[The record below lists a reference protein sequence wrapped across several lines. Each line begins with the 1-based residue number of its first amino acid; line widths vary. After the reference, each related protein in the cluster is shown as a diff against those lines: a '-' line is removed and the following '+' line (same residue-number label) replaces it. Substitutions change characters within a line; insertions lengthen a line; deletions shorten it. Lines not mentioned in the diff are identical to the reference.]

1 MHFCLSSLDC
11 FGYNYILRQDAHCSL
26 DKRKGKMKIFA
37 LIFQSVLTL
46 ISIGVLGFWILK
58 RGIIPD
64 TVITFLSR
72 LAIDIALPCVVF
84 AGILLNFEPQKMPDW
99 WKLPLWWMLFQSIV
113 LVLVMMF
120 RLLSQKNTRN
130 EFGMSLFFQNGL
142 FFPLIVV
149 GGLFGA
155 NSQYSILL
163 FIFCIFHPV
172 LLFTTAHL
180 FFKKKGQ
187 DHKGGIN
194 WARVINPVLVATV
207 LAITLRLAGL
217 DSYLPPFLVTV
228 FTMLGGMTLPLL
240 MIILGG
246 SLYIDYQKKG
256 SIYFAEILKFV
267 AIKNFIFPLIF
278 IGLLILVRPEY
289 SIALI
294 ILLQSVVPP
303 ATGTSVRTGREGGN
317 IAIANQF
324 ILASFAVSVVSI
336 PLMFI
341 LFSKYFPAP

>member
-1 MHFCLSSLDC
+1 
-11 FGYNYILRQDAHCSL
+11 
-26 DKRKGKMKIFA
+26 MKIFV
-37 LIFQSVLTL
+37 LILQSVLTL

-84 AGILLNFEPQKMPDW
+84 SSIILNFDPQKMPDW
-99 WKLPLWWMLFQSIV
+99 WQLPLWWMLFQTIALA
-113 LVLVMMF
+113 LVLMARF
-120 RLLSQKNTRN
+120 LSQKDTRN
-130 EFGMSLFFQNGL
+130 EFGLSLFYQNGL

-149 GGLFGA
+149 SGLFGA
-155 NSQYSILL
+155 GSPYSILL
-163 FIFCIFHPV
+163 FIFGIFHPV
-172 LLFTTAHL
+172 LLFTTAHF
-180 FFKKKGQ
+180 FFKKEGVEQ
-187 DHKGGIN
+187 KGGIN
-194 WARVINPVLVATV
+194 MARVINPVLISTL
-207 LAITLRLAGL
+207 LAITLRLAGI
-217 DSYLPPFLVTV
+217 DSYLPLFLITV

-256 SIYFAEILKFV
+256 NIYFMELLKFV
-267 AIKNFIFPLIF
+267 AIKNFIFPLVF
-278 IGLLILVRPEY
+278 IGLLVLVRPAY

-294 ILLQSVVPP
+294 ILLQSAVPP

-336 PLMFI
+336 PLMFT
-341 LFSKYFPAP
+341 LFSRFFPSP